1 MLIGSFVQKMDNKG
15 RTALPSKFRKELGQ
29 EVVLARWYEGSI
41 AIFAPVSWN
50 RIVEQATR
58 GLVVTSPS
66 RDTERFLLGGAYEI
80 ALDSQGRL
88 VVPQTLRTHGGLGGS
103 GSEGEVVFVGLA
115 NRVELWSKRSWEE
128 REKHVVEHAEELI
141 EKVSNEWKNTNRY

>member
-15 RTALPSKFRKELGQ
+15 RTALPSKFRKELGG

-41 AIFAPVSWN
+41 AVFAIESWN
-50 RIVEQATR
+50 KIIEQATR

-88 VVPQTLRTHGGLGGS
+88 VVPQPLREHGVL
-103 GSEGEVVFVGLA
+103 ETEVVFVGLA
-115 NRVELWSKRSWEE
+115 NRVELWAKRAWEE
-128 REKHVVEHAEELI
+128 REKHVVRHAEELI
-141 EKVSNEWKNTNRY
+141 EEVSRG

>member
-1 MLIGSFVQKMDNKG
+1 MLIGSFVQKMDIKG

-29 EVVLARWYEGSI
+29 EVVLARWYEGSV
-41 AIFAPVSWN
+41 AIFAVPSWN
-50 RIVEQATR
+50 KIVEQATR

-80 ALDSQGRL
+80 ALDAQGRL
-88 VVPQTLRTHGGLGGS
+88 VVPQALREHGGLAV
-103 GSEGEVVFVGLA
+103 EVVFVGLA
-115 NRVELWSKRSWEE
+115 NRVELWAKTAWEE
-128 REKHVVEHAEELI
+128 REKHVIEHAEELI